1 MIDRHKRF
9 ARTSLA
15 AAALTLLTATATVLP
30 HAPAVAASSI
40 AVVVNNQAITT
51 GDVERRVGL
60 LRLQRETGNL
70 NEKAREQLVNEA
82 IQMQEAARIGGVVS
96 DDQVTQ
102 SVNNFASGNN
112 LSIEQLTQVL
122 NQAGV
127 GMDHFRGFVR
137 AQMTWPRVV
146 NARYAGQGGS
156 GGRMSQQDLVAR
168 MLERGD
174 NKPTTTE
181 YILQQVIFVVPAAQ
195 RNAILSQRQRE
206 AEQARAR
213 FPGCAASTQ
222 FAASLR
228 DVSIRELGRFMQPEL
243 PPDWKSQIESTAEG
257 GTTSVRSTERGVEFI
272 AVCQARQVSDDRAA
286 EMVFRAEDQEN
297 QASQENSQ
305 RFLEELKAKAAV
317 SYR

>member
-15 AAALTLLTATATVLP
+15 AAAFALLAATATVLP
-30 HAPAVAASSI
+30 SAPAAAASSI

-51 GDVERRVGL
+51 GDVERRVAL
-60 LRLQRETGNL
+60 LRLQRDSGNL

-82 IQMQEAARIGGVVS
+82 IQMQEAARIGGVVG

-127 GMDHFRGFVR
+127 GMEHFRGFVR

-156 GGRMSQQDLVAR
+156 GGGMSQQDLVAR

-213 FPGCAASTQ
+213 FPGCASSTE

-243 PPDWKSQIESTAEG
+243 PPDWKTQIESTSEG
-257 GTTSVRSTERGVEFI
+257 GTTAIRATERGVEFI

-297 QASQENSQ
+297 ETSQANSE